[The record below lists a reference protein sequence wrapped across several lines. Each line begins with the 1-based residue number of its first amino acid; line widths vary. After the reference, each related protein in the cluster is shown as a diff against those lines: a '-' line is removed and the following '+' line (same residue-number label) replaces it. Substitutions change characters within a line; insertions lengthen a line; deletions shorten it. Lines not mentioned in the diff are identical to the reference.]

1 MNMQGGPC
9 PPPVSAAGSARP
21 TWGLKDPTTA
31 AIVTPAMKIAVMP
44 GDGIGKEVIPE
55 GLKVLKET
63 SRKFGFR
70 YATTDYPF
78 GGEHYLKTKQ
88 TLPDSALKELAAHD
102 AILFGAVGV
111 DPRGSAQIPQ
121 GILETEI
128 LLKMRFELDQ
138 YINLRPTKLLPGVP
152 TPLKNVGPG
161 DIDMIIVR
169 ENTEGLYCGNGGFL
183 YKNTPHEV
191 ANQIEVT
198 TRRGVERAIR
208 YAFEYAKKFD
218 RKKVTLV
225 AKTNVLRFAHN
236 LWIRAFEQVK
246 TEYPG
251 IETDYHHVDACTM
264 YMVTKP
270 KIYDVIVTT
279 NMFGDIITDLGAAIQ
294 GGMGMAASGNLNPTR
309 QAASMFEPVHGSAPD
324 IAGKGYANPIAT
336 FLSVAMMLDFLGQ
349 SDAASAIQRACQA
362 VVADPKNHT
371 RDLGGTASTGQVG
384 DAVLAKLQ
392 S

>member
-1 MNMQGGPC
+1 
-9 PPPVSAAGSARP
+9 
-21 TWGLKDPTTA
+21 
-31 AIVTPAMKIAVMP
+31 MKIAVMP
-44 GDGIGKEVIPE
+44 GDGVGKEVVPE
-55 GLKVLKET
+55 GLKVLQVAAN
-63 SRKFGFR
+63 KFGFK
-70 YATTDYPF
+70 YDTDHYPF
-78 GGEHYLKTKQ
+78 GAEHYLETGV
-88 TLPDSALKELAAHD
+88 TLPESALKEIGAHD
-102 AILFGAVGV
+102 AILFGAVGA
-111 DPRGSAQIPQ
+111 DPRGSARIPQ
-121 GILETEI
+121 GLIEADI

-138 YINLRPTKLLPGVP
+138 YINLRPNRLLPGVP
-152 TPLKNVGPG
+152 TPLASVKPG
-161 DIDMIIVR
+161 DIDMVIVR
-169 ENTEGLYCGNGGFL
+169 ENTEGLYCQNGGFL

-208 YAFEYAKKFD
+208 YAFDYAKQFN

-236 LWIRAFEQVK
+236 LWLRAFEEVK
-246 TEYPG
+246 RDYAG

-270 KIYDVIVTT
+270 KVYDVIVTT

-309 QAASMFEPVHGSAPD
+309 QTASMFEPVHGSAPD

-349 SDAASAIQRACQA
+349 PRAASAINQACKD

-371 RDLGGTASTGQVG
+371 RDLGGTASTSQVG
-384 DAVLAKLQ
+384 DAVCRLIA